1 MTTEFYT
8 VNWQHAFL
16 DKIGTKT
23 NCTRQEVNVL
33 TDRSDIYITDIIKWE
48 NGKRALLFCDDT
60 GFTAEQYIRA
70 CKNGILNDFDI
81 SIIKWLSLSE
91 TNREVDLA
99 TRMRAGRAAFT
110 AKSQPAQLLTLYDC
124 LTELAV
130 AIAESKSRSP
140 QERKDNE

>member
-1 MTTEFYT
+1 M
-8 VNWQHAFL
+8 
-16 DKIGTKT
+16 GTNIK
-23 NCTRQEVNVL
+23 CTRQEVNAL

-60 GFTAEQYIRA
+60 GFTAEQYIRI

-91 TNREVDLA
+91 TNQGVELA

-110 AKSQPAQLLTLYDC
+110 AQLLTLYDY

-130 AIAESKSRSP
+130 VIAESKNP
-140 QERKDNE
+140 QKGENE

>member
-1 MTTEFYT
+1 MTNTFYT

-16 DKIGTKT
+16 DKMGTNIK
-23 NCTRQEVNVL
+23 CTRQEVNAL

-60 GFTAEQYIRA
+60 GFTAEQYIRI

-91 TNREVDLA
+91 TNQGVELA

-110 AKSQPAQLLTLYDC
+110 AQLLTLYDY

-130 AIAESKSRSP
+130 VIAESKNP
-140 QERKDNE
+140 QKGENE